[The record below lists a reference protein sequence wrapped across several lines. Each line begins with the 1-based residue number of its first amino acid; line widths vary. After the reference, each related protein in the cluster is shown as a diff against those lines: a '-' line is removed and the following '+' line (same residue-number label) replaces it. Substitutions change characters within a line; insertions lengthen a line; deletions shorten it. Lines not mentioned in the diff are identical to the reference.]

1 MTELIN
7 IKPALHCLTGK
18 KLIQVLYN
26 VLPYFTVGVLKPV
39 FFLVEPKFEGGLG
52 TIKTVDFY
60 LFSSSTGNTYKN
72 EMRLKTNY
80 SNATRTPGDESGRKR
95 AGC

>member
-1 MTELIN
+1 MYYRT
-7 IKPALHCLTGK
+7 
-18 KLIQVLYN
+18 
-26 VLPYFTVGVLKPV
+26 TVYSRCSEAG

-52 TIKTVDFY
+52 TIKTVNCY